1 MTRHKNSPLRP
12 LCSRKPPARVWIFPS
27 REVLEALWG
36 SVQPEGFAIIGVTIH
51 QAAHYAGLSDTAF
64 FTLLTRLVNKG
75 LLARV
80 TRKHPTT
87 GKTVQIYSVP
97 VGLVFDHSSY
107 IAFLDEALASAHP
120 QQL

>member
-1 MTRHKNSPLRP
+1 M
-12 LCSRKPPARVWIFPS
+12 
-27 REVLEALWG
+27 EALWG
-36 SVQPEGFAIIGVTIH
+36 SVQAEDFTLIGVTIH

-64 FTLLTRLVNKG
+64 FALLTRLVNKG

-87 GKTVQIYSVP
+87 GKTVQIYPVP

-107 IAFLDEALASAHP
+107 TALLNETLAPAHP